1 MCFGGEHRV
10 WQLLRIDCWRLV
22 LEFESVEVMNII
34 CRNVLKY
41 LIFWGVDYDLT
52 TLQETFSLLQ
62 HDFF

>member
-41 LIFWGVDYDLT
+41 LIFLGSGL
-52 TLQETFSLLQ
+52 
-62 HDFF
+62 